1 MTHQAMPKPW
11 RRGLAAVGVGLLL
24 GATSACSSGG
34 DNGSKENTSPSDT
47 PSSSSTISDSP
58 SESGTSSSSADPTD
72 EGGYAPLPDC
82 GQFATSVVKG
92 KDVTEGDSEPGKI
105 CRFAVGPADE
115 PVAVQLAF
123 IVRGGGDWPE
133 KFKAKTLNTILSQ
146 AGDDDRDWVSKA
158 TELKLDK
165 KAGFTYGVKFHQ
177 TLGKAERTQ
186 YRLFTFAKN
195 GDLLQ
200 CYTNAPAKSL
210 HSFESWCG
218 DVLTA
223 IKP

>member
-1 MTHQAMPKPW
+1 MTQQVMRKPW
-11 RRGLAAVGVGLLL
+11 RTGLAAVGVSLLL
-24 GATSACSSGG
+24 GATSACSSS
-34 DNGSKENTSPSDT
+34 DNGSKDTPTPSDT
-47 PSSSSTISDSP
+47 PSTSSTTSESP
-58 SESGTSSSSADPTD
+58 SETATSSATDDPTD
-72 EGGYAPLPDC
+72 AGGYAPLPDC
-82 GQFATSVVKG
+82 GQFATSIVKG

-105 CRFAVGPADE
+105 CRFSVGPVDK

-123 IVRGGGDWPE
+123 IVRGGGDWPK
-133 KFKAKTLNTILSQ
+133 KFKAKTLNNILSH
-146 AGDDDRDWVSKA
+146 AGDDDRDWVSKT
-158 TELKLDK
+158 TELKLKK

-186 YRLFTFAKN
+186 FRLFTIAKN

-200 CYTNAPAKSL
+200 CYTNADEKYVAK
-210 HSFESWCG
+210 FEDWCG